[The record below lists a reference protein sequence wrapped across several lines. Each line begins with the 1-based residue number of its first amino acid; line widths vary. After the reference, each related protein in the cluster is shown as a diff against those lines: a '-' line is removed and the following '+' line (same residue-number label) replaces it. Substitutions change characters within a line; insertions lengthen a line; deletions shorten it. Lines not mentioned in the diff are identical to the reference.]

1 MSGLRNEKEPSL
13 QYDMKLLAVDIPM
26 ESGPDQRLFLVGDE
40 QEYKVGGAL
49 ISSLSE
55 VHIYSF
61 LIGQTNTKQIEPG
74 NLVPLNVV
82 SCIGRGVLIAPFRII
97 LFCLNCSFGNQN
109 FPMPANIKVVAI
121 GSLPLML
128 LISRSLQDN

>member
-1 MSGLRNEKEPSL
+1 MSGLHNEKEPSL
-13 QYDMKLLAVDIPM
+13 QYGMKVLAVDIPM

-40 QEYKVGGAL
+40 QEYKVGGGL
-49 ISSLSE
+49 TSHLSE
-55 VHIYSF
+55 VHSF